1 MQPEMLVQKCVLLRD
16 KEMCDLVLNT
26 WINEKLDQLKEVKL
40 EPYMWTNDNAPV
52 RSFEVT
58 PLTLLDY
65 FGP

>member
-26 WINEKLDQLKEVKL
+26 WIDEKLDQLKEVKL

-65 FGP
+65 FCP